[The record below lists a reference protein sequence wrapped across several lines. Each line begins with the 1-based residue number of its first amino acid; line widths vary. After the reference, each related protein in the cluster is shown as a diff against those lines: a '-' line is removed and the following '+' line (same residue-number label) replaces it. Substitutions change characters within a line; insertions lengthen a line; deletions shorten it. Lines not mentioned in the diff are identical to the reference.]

1 MIIYH
6 FFWHSVCFS
15 NIYQLHIS
23 YSYCILHLSSL
34 RVFHHFFDC
43 EKKHNKSMESRSK
56 KPSLVPLLVFRT
68 PFSQRISLKKKS
80 QVSFHWASTS
90 CLWSARETWAV
101 SNQSSL
107 KKGRHQKTSGR
118 APIFFSGKI
127 RRWSE
132 LMFSMTRTTFLEDSL
147 HSNSLMIWGGSSW
160 PKMSRIAFC
169 GAESSSMD
177 GYQLSEGHFE
187 TETIQMQFAWHTVW
201 PGVRNCA
208 QSGSV
213 GDNLSAKW

>member
-1 MIIYH
+1 MKWLSII

-107 KKGRHQKTSGR
+107 KKGRHYIPRAGPQFFFRGR
-118 APIFFSGKI
+118 FEDEVSWGFQWHARPFWKI
-127 RRWSE
+127 
-132 LMFSMTRTTFLEDSL
+132 
-147 HSNSLMIWGGSSW
+147 
-160 PKMSRIAFC
+160 
-169 GAESSSMD
+169 
-177 GYQLSEGHFE
+177 HF
-187 TETIQMQFAWHTVW
+187 TQTVW
-201 PGVRNCA
+201 WYEAVKKKTYSLVNR
-208 QSGSV
+208 
-213 GDNLSAKW
+213 W